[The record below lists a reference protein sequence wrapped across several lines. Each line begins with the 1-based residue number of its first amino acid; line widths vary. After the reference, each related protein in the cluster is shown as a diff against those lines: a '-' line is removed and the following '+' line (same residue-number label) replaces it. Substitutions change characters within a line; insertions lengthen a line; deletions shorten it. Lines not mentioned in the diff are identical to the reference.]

1 MTRVLAFVNLKGGSA
16 KTTCA
21 AFVAHALAALG
32 LRVCVVDADPQGST
46 LEWHGLAGW
55 NLPVLGLPSNMLHR
69 QLWGVVDPDKFD
81 VVVIDSPPLEER
93 EGIVAS
99 ILRVATDV
107 LVPMAPTPIEYRRLA
122 AVWRAVD
129 ATDPFHDVER
139 LVAVL
144 LNRTVAN
151 AASTGVYRERVKT
164 AGHRVMRQAVPR
176 LELYSQAF
184 GEPVPAKDPAFA
196 EVAEELRDEWKVAA

>member
-16 KTTCA
+16 KTTSA

-55 NLPVLGLPSNMLHR
+55 NLPVLALPSNMLHR
-69 QLWGVVDPDKFD
+69 QLFGVIPPDKFD

-93 EGIVAS
+93 EGIVAA

-107 LVPMAPTPIEYRRLA
+107 LVPMAPTPIEHGRLA

-129 ATDPFHDVER
+129 AAAPFHDVER

-144 LNRTVAN
+144 LNRTVAR
-151 AASTGVYRERVKT
+151 AASTKVYRELIEDE
-164 AGHRVMRQAVPR
+164 GHRVMKQTVPR
-176 LELYSQAF
+176 LELYAQAF
-184 GEPVPAKDPAFA
+184 GEPVPEDDPAFGA
-196 EVAEELRDEWKVAA
+196 VAAELQAAWKEAA